1 MLIFMFFFDG
11 FWSGLGV
18 LLGSLL
24 GAKMAQN
31 QSKIGPEGSQ
41 NHTLLKKVIFHE
53 TSRFTMLFALFG
65 PQDGTHQ
72 DPRSRQEDSKRIQMM
87 IFNRIDF

>member
-24 GAKMAQN
+24 EAKKAQN
-31 QSKIGPEGSQ
+31 RSKIGPEGSR

-65 PQDGTHQ
+65 PQDGAHQ
-72 DPRSRQEDSKRIQMM
+72 GPRSRQEGSKRVPMM
-87 IFNRIDF
+87 IFHRIDS